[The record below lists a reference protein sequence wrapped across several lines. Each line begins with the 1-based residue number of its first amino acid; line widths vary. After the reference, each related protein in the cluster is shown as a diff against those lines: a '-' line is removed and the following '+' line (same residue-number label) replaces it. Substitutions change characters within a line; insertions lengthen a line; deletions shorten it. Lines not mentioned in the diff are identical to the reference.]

1 MYRFYIILQCTHFV
15 LSSYMLFCIIV
26 QCNIPV
32 LSFHISVLH
41 FPAIYCFRIVTQ
53 SIVSVLFF
61 CLPFLYYHPMFPF
74 CIILPCAA
82 SVLCSHLPFPYY
94 PPMYPLS
101 CTNLLCISAVY
112 YFPTYCVHFPTHAC
126 GSSYGKAAEHVADL
140 LFHLGPRLRMCG
152 TMLPLLRMPSWPAR
166 RQVYC
171 FALPSHLPHVLP
183 IAASLI

>member
-1 MYRFYIILQCTHFV
+1 
-15 LSSYMLFCIIV
+15 MLFCIIV

-61 CLPFLYYHPMFPF
+61 CLPFLYYPPMFPF